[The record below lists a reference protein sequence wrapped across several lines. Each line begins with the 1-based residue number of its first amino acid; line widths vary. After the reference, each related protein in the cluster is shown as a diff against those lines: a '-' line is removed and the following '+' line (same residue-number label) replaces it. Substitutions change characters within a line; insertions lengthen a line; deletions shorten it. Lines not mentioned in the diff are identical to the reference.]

1 MSMNEF
7 LAQYYGNTAPEA
19 EYEKTASEE
28 EQEAQI
34 ELFAK
39 LAHDNG
45 IDLEKL
51 SEEQVQELFEAT
63 FKEASETEE
72 PVETNPLED
81 TVKAAEEEFAVKK
94 ASQEKIA
101 EADFLG
107 RVMAHSYVNEMRKI
121 AESKVANDDKDADDK
136 PGKKEKDDGD
146 DKDDKKAP
154 PFMKKEEKT
163 GSAID
168 ELAVARACG
177 MIDEYNKTAAANGQ
191 GQFDEKV
198 AEARIYAIATLGL
211 GESVKVAS
219 ASNTAQAVDIRALE
233 YLQAAGYPVTWAE

>member
-63 FKEASETEE
+63 FKEAAETEE
-72 PVETNPLED
+72 PSQLELLPTD
-81 TVKAAEEEFAVKK
+81 
-94 ASQEKIA
+94 
-101 EADFLG
+101 
-107 RVMAHSYVNEMRKI
+107 
-121 AESKVANDDKDADDK
+121 
-136 PGKKEKDDGD
+136 
-146 DKDDKKAP
+146 
-154 PFMKKEEKT
+154 
-163 GSAID
+163 
-168 ELAVARACG
+168 
-177 MIDEYNKTAAANGQ
+177 
-191 GQFDEKV
+191 
-198 AEARIYAIATLGL
+198 
-211 GESVKVAS
+211 
-219 ASNTAQAVDIRALE
+219 
-233 YLQAAGYPVTWAE
+233 